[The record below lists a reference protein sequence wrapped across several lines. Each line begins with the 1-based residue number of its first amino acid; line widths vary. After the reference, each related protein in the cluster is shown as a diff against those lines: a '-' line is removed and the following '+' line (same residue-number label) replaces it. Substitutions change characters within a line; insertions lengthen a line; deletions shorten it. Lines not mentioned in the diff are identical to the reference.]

1 MYFDFLPLNQSAT
14 PMMGTTSQDLTWT
27 ISDQGMRTLVD
38 SSNLYLGSTSSS
50 LTYGI
55 TVIPL
60 STLFGSFLP
69 MGSPLVSCTHLD
81 PLDSR
86 SPHVLGTSDSRWL
99 SSFSTRNHCKPA
111 RSTMP

>member
-38 SSNLYLGSTSSS
+38 SSNLYLGSTISSS
-50 LTYGI
+50 YGI

-60 STLFGSFLP
+60 STLFGSFPP
-69 MGSPLVSCTHLD
+69 MGSPLVSCTQLD

-86 SPHVLGTSDSRWL
+86 SPLVLGTSDSRWL
-99 SSFSTRNHCKPA
+99 SSCSTRNHCKPA